1 MGVLPLPLPDA
12 RDEELLKIICEANA
26 HQDRWKTMQ
35 KFGHTNGWEVFLPYK
50 ETIYQCKTADDF
62 WQIVQQATKSW
73 TRTFSDNKWPDIE
86 NYISKLISTTG
97 LINSGDSNTKQ
108 FMLRASKCKFIIRHD
123 IPVSG
128 PDYIN
133 IQYLGDKDTIEISM
147 KDFNNEA
154 VEIK

>member
-35 KFGHTNGWEVFLPYK
+35 KHGHTNGWEVFLPYK

-86 NYISKLISTTG
+86 NYISKRSLPVTIVESNG
-97 LINSGDSNTKQ
+97 KRYKLKASG
-108 FMLRASKCKFIIRHD
+108 REFIIGKSF
-123 IPVSG
+123 I
-128 PDYIN
+128 
-133 IQYLGDKDTIEISM
+133 DTVEIFLKGEKEAILIKTS
-147 KDFNNEA
+147 DFNQVA